1 MNITDIKATS
11 AVLHWKTTELEV
23 EEFLVHAIPMMLH
36 LSILS
41 LPTQQI
47 QCVGTQFYAIARDG
61 RVHNTEMHVR
71 SQFVPQGL
79 EGVRIGD
86 LRPNYNYTC
95 VVQETLPEGAQVY
108 NGILSRPVTF
118 TSDYSSKNY

>member
-1 MNITDIKATS
+1 MLIT
-11 AVLHWKTTELEV
+11 LL
-23 EEFLVHAIPMMLH
+23 
-36 LSILS
+36 
-41 LPTQQI
+41 QQI

-118 TSDYSSKNY
+118 TSDYASKIGK